1 MTGSKPVALPL
12 GDAPTEHPDMTVCL
26 RMGAHYI
33 GCSPRIGHCLALKF
47 NRPLRTRHGVEQ
59 RRAVAA
65 LGDEVLPP
73 ARQLAGERFGIAA
86 RGSSE
91 ERRVGEA
98 WVSKGRSRGAPMH

>member
-1 MTGSKPVALPL
+1 MDSNHRMTGSKPVALPL

-65 LGDEVLPP
+65 LGVEVLPHEIGR
-73 ARQLAGERFGIAA
+73 ASCGG
-86 RGSSE
+86 
-91 ERRVGEA
+91 RVCQYVLIPGVA
-98 WVSKGRSRGAPMH
+98 VYLQK